1 MEIAVAKWDESR
13 FHIGGKVDH
22 HRPPKLGIQCEV
34 IPSKRRLHNQGPT
47 YMSITFL
54 IVRFATTIVER
65 GREKMGS
72 KVMNGEVT
80 KFTYN
85 VHKVHLVTIQLCDV
99 LYENSSLIRII
110 WLLSIPGQCLK
121 QFHFMQGHK
130 TFCK

>member
-1 MEIAVAKWDESR
+1 
-13 FHIGGKVDH
+13 VDH
-22 HRPPKLGIQCEV
+22 HRLPKLGIQCEV

-54 IVRFATTIVER
+54 IVRVATTIVER
-65 GREKMGS
+65 GREKMGF
-72 KVMNGEVT
+72 KVVNGEVT

-85 VHKVHLVTIQLCDV
+85 VHEVHLVTIQLCDV
-99 LYENSSLIRII
+99 FHMRTNSSLVRII
-110 WLLSIPGQCLK
+110 WLLSTPGQCLK